1 MNVQTLVTT
10 MLVGM
15 GYGEHNGKPLKTM
28 KDLYL
33 CFERDINAIVDYLS
47 VRGGPVT
54 QGVVFAELLDAVED
68 TKVSLREAME
78 NAQAKLAAQ
87 DAREAAKAAEKAT
100 EAPRRTRGAADAP
113 QATGRKKK
121 PGVGRRPAEVTP
133 TGKRRGRP
141 PKARA

>member
-15 GYGEHNGKPLKTM
+15 GNGEHNGKPLKTM

-100 EAPRRTRGAADAP
+100 EAPRRTRGAAAAP

>member
-15 GYGEHNGKPLKTM
+15 GNGEHNGKPLKTM

-100 EAPRRTRGAADAP
+100 EAPRRTRGAAAAP

-121 PGVGRRPAEVTP
+121 PGVGRRPAAVAAVAP
-133 TGKRRGRP
+133 KRRGRP
-141 PKARA
+141 PKNR

>member
-15 GYGEHNGKPLKTM
+15 GNGEHNGKPLKTM

-100 EAPRRTRGAADAP
+100 EAPRRTRGAAAAL

-141 PKARA
+141 PKNR